1 MKIKINESQL
11 DTLMKNKVVM
21 EQEEMQ
27 ALPPAEGEYEGETA
41 EPEEDKT
48 TDAVQMAA
56 NAYRKAK
63 ETGVDAEGIE
73 TFLSALKSELMGSES
88 EGEEQPSE
96 EPADSFSPAPGE
108 EPINESIVKIKSQFK
123 RFI

>member
-27 ALPPAEGEYEGETA
+27 ALPPAEGGYEDETQ
-41 EPEEDKT
+41 EPAEDKT
-48 TDAVQMAA
+48 GDAVQMAA
-56 NAYRKAK
+56 NAYRKSK
-63 ETGVDAEGIE
+63 EMEVDAEGVE

-88 EGEEQPSE
+88 EEEQPSE
-96 EPADSFSPAPGE
+96 EPIDSFVPAPGE
-108 EPINESIVKIKSQFK
+108 EPINESIQKIRSQFK

>member
-27 ALPPAEGEYEGETA
+27 ALPPAEDGYEGA

-63 ETGVDAEGIE
+63 ENGVDAEGIE

-96 EPADSFSPAPGE
+96 EPTDSFSPAPGE
-108 EPINESIVKIKSQFK
+108 EPINESIAKIKSQFK

>member
-27 ALPPAEGEYEGETA
+27 ALPP
-41 EPEEDKT
+41 EEDKT
-48 TDAVQMAA
+48 GDAVQMAA

-63 ETGVDAEGIE
+63 ESGVDAEGIE

-88 EGEEQPSE
+88 EEQPSE
-96 EPADSFSPAPGE
+96 EPADSFTPAPGE
-108 EPINESIVKIKSQFK
+108 EPINESIAKIKSQFK